1 MTQVSLKSGSR
12 CSACSATSKK
22 SGKSGK
28 LLTRSGKLS
37 KRVSRNVPEKGLE
50 QQRKKRGST
59 DDLHA
64 INHTATFKGVRR
76 YSQSPGHKSSKG
88 RLHDSTIN
96 TSLTAYANIQP
107 RVKYSYDARNR
118 PGQISFGNSQEQ
130 LLLGE
135 NNN

>member
-64 INHTATFKGVRR
+64 IVSAIPTFDQVN
-76 YSQSPGHKSSKG
+76 
-88 RLHDSTIN
+88 LTIAST
-96 TSLTAYANIQP
+96 
-107 RVKYSYDARNR
+107 
-118 PGQISFGNSQEQ
+118 
-130 LLLGE
+130 
-135 NNN
+135 